1 MGSGSMSQLP
11 VGLVL
16 NAASFVTLFCTSH
29 TQIHTRN
36 SMLYDP
42 IKCLQNISTVHQTYL
57 DLDIWLIEHD
67 GLLCLMVIYGLLVNR
82 ED

>member
-1 MGSGSMSQLP
+1 MGSGSVSQLP

-29 TQIHTRN
+29 TQTHTRN
-36 SMLYDP
+36 SMLYNP